1 MSRSGYGYDGADSQ
15 EEQWALIRSAGALN
29 SALKG
34 KRGQGFLR
42 EMLSALDAM
51 PVKEL
56 HANILVEDGCV
67 CAMGAVAVARG
78 VDVSE
83 VDPEESEEVA
93 KALNISDALARY
105 VAYLNDEH
113 AHSQETPEARWSRMR
128 FWVAGVLLAE
138 QIRGGM

>member
-1 MSRSGYGYDGADSQ
+1 MSRSGYSDYDSYNDNPN
-15 EEQWALIRSAGALN
+15 WDMIRCAGALN
-29 SALKG
+29 SAIKG

-51 PVKEL
+51 PVREL
-56 HANILVEDGCV
+56 HKDILVEDGCV

-113 AHSQETPEARWSRMR
+113 GQSRETPAARWGRMR
-128 FWVAGVLLAE
+128 VWVAE
-138 QIRGGM
+138 QIRGDL